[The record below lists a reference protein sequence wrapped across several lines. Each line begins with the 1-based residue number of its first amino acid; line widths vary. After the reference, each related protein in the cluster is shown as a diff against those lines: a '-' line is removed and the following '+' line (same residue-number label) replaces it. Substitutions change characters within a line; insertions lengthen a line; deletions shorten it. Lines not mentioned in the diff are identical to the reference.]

1 MKTMHKLCLVFACL
15 ALLAFSG
22 CTKAGEEPT
31 PPPTPPVEET
41 QAPVLTETKR
51 ISVSPAAGNGRQLI
65 FECPADWESDG
76 YNDIDYQG
84 RKLIETS
91 YCSTQDEKA
100 HLQKMN
106 DVQVKQLGNREFFT
120 YSEEYGILESPELIL
135 GAEETKV
142 YLYTIWNYYFFD
154 GEDGYRIA
162 LFENQER
169 EQVISVEEFETILS
183 KIEIV

>member
-1 MKTMHKLCLVFACL
+1 MKAMHKLCLVFACL

-91 YCSTQDEKA
+91 YCSTQDNKA
-100 HLQKMN
+100 RLQKME
-106 DVQVKQLGNREFFT
+106 DVQVKQLGNRDFFT
-120 YSEEYGILESPELIL
+120 YSEEYGILEGPELVP
-135 GAEETKV
+135 GVVEKKV
-142 YLYTIWNYYFFD
+142 YLYTIWIYYFFD

-183 KIEIV
+183 KIEIA

>member
-1 MKTMHKLCLVFACL
+1 MKTIYKLLLVLACTI
-15 ALLAFSG
+15 LLTFSG
-22 CTKAGEEPT
+22 CAKTGEEPT
-31 PPPTPPVEET
+31 PSPTPPVEET
-41 QAPVLTETKR
+41 QSPETAETKR

-106 DVQVKQLGNREFFT
+106 DVQAKQLGNREFFT